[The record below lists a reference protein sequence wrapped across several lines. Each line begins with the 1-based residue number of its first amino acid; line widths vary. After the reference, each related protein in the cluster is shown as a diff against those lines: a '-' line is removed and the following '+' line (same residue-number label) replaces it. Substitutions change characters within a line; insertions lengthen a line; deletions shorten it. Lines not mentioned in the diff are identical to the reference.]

1 MDRHSKSCL
10 IGDEE
15 STVGPSLWCGTTSC
29 KGWAYLGP
37 AKGKLGGS
45 RRKWVVPAVVFRCA
59 LQAISRS
66 AGRRLAKTAEL
77 NLQAPLSP

>member
-1 MDRHSKSCL
+1 M
-10 IGDEE
+10 
-15 STVGPSLWCGTTSC
+15 
-29 KGWAYLGP
+29 YLGP

-66 AGRRLAKTAEL
+66 AGRRPAKTVAL
-77 NLQAPLSP
+77 NLQAHLFT